1 MRAPGLASRRRR
13 AARTALY
20 GALAAVG
27 VGFWLLS
34 AVVERLVA
42 LREQWGEVDWT
53 DRPEVALLRDYTR
66 VPTTAGNEILGA
78 EFLAERLAAEGVE
91 ATIERLG
98 DGRANLWALIEG
110 DRPEVLVLHHHLD
123 VFAADDA
130 EEWLHPPFAAEVE
143 GPWLYGRGVFDM
155 KSYAVAQL
163 AAFLDLARSGR
174 RPARGLMLLATSG
187 EESGSRLGT
196 RWFLRQHPELVSR
209 MWAVLTEGGAVE
221 ALNPDDIK
229 YFGIEASQL
238 RLIRTTA
245 CSASRERLEALH
257 EDLAAWPASELPPA
271 VTPELERFFA
281 DYAPTRSRRLTR
293 LHLEAPRDLTINRR
307 GLDRLPR
314 FARDLTSSARGLA
327 PIVERP
333 GGGYSTTINL
343 LLVPGADPAASVDL
357 LLPEWARHGITWTIG
372 PPEGADHGSPPD
384 HEAFRA
390 AAEALRKAYPDTSVG
405 SYFLPYN
412 LTDARFFRAAGVPAY
427 GFSPFLFFTT
437 DTSRADRINER
448 IPLPGFVSGVEIYV
462 DAVRRMLLPIGRA
475 DPD

>member
-1 MRAPGLASRRRR
+1 MRASGLESRRRR

-20 GALAAVG
+20 GGLAVVAA
-27 VGFWLLS
+27 GFWLLS
-34 AVVERLVA
+34 TVTERVVA
-42 LREQWGEVDWT
+42 LREQWGDVDWT
-53 DRPEVALLRDYTR
+53 ARPEVELLRDYTR
-66 VPTTAGNEILGA
+66 VPTTAGREILGA

-91 ATIERLG
+91 PTIERLG
-98 DGRANLWALIEG
+98 GGRANLWALIEG
-110 DRPEVLVLHHHLD
+110 ESPELLVLHHHLD

-130 EEWLHPPFAAEVE
+130 REWLHPPFAAEVE

-163 AAFLDLARSGR
+163 VAFLDVARSGR
-174 RPARGLMLLATSG
+174 RPGRGLLLLATSG

-196 RWFLRQHPELVSR
+196 RWFLREHPELASR

-238 RLIRTTA
+238 QMIRTTA
-245 CSASRERLEALH
+245 CSASRERLEDLH
-257 EDLAAWPASELPPA
+257 EDLAAWPASPLPPV
-271 VTPELERFFA
+271 VTPEHERFFA

-293 LHLEAPRDLTINRR
+293 VLLEAPRDLELNRR

-314 FARDLTSSARGLA
+314 FARDLMSNARGMT
-327 PIVERP
+327 PIVEEP

-343 LLVPGADPAASVDL
+343 LLVPGADPTASVEL
-357 LLPEWARHGITWTIG
+357 LLPAWARHGITWTIG
-372 PPEGADHGSPPD
+372 SPEGADHGSPPD

-390 AAEALRKAYPDTSVG
+390 AAGALRRAYPETSVG

-412 LTDARFFRAAGVPAY
+412 LTDARFFRAAGVPAF

-448 IPLPGFVSGVEIYV
+448 VPLPGFVSGVEIYV
-462 DAVRRMLLPIGRA
+462 EAVRRMVLTEE
-475 DPD
+475 